1 MTKVAVI
8 TGASRGIGKACALA
22 LARRGYRVVVTGRT
36 LEEGMGTVAKPYAVD
51 AAAPVKVPGSV
62 ASTVEAIRA
71 SGGEAI
77 GVALDIMSQ
86 SSIDAMLN
94 EVREKWARVD
104 LLVNNATYNGPG
116 LMYAFSEFSMG
127 QLEDCLRGTV
137 VNQVYITR
145 KVLPAM
151 LERGEGSF
159 VFMGSVAGLRPSPLP
174 VTDGGWGLM
183 HGASKSAF
191 HRIAEFL
198 HLEHAKDGVRAY
210 LVEPQLTV
218 TESSIAL
225 FGDAVTKLGGGMQGH
240 PPQVTGDVVAW
251 LAAEDRAGQYA
262 GKVLSTPT
270 FFAEHGI
277 TPG

>member
-1 MTKVAVI
+1 MTQVAVI

-36 LEEGMGTVAKPYAVD
+36 LEEGKGTVVKPYAAD
-51 AAAPVKVPGSV
+51 AAAPVAVPGSV

-71 SGGEAI
+71 GGGEAM

-86 SSIDAMLN
+86 SSIDAMLD
-94 EVREKWARVD
+94 EVLAEWGRID
-104 LLVNNATYNGPG
+104 LLVNNAIYNGPG
-116 LMYAFSEFSMG
+116 LMYAFSEFTTE
-127 QLEDCLRGTV
+127 QLEACLRGTV
-137 VNQVYITR
+137 VHQVSIAR

-151 LERGEGSF
+151 LERGEGTF
-159 VFMGSVAGLRPSPLP
+159 FFMGSVAGLRPSPRP
-174 VTDGGWGLM
+174 VGEGGWGFL

-198 HLEHAKDGVRAY
+198 HLEHARHGIRSY

-218 TESSIAL
+218 TESSLAL
-225 FGDAVTKLGGGMQGH
+225 FGDAATRLGGAMQGY

-251 LAAEDRAGQYA
+251 LAAEDRAGRYA

-270 FFAEHGI
+270 FFAEHRI
-277 TPG
+277 APG

>member
-36 LEEGMGTVAKPYAVD
+36 LEEGKGIVAKPYAAD
-51 AAAPVKVPGSV
+51 AAASVTVSGSV
-62 ASTVEAIRA
+62 GSTVGAIRGG
-71 SGGEAI
+71 GGEAI

-86 SSIDAMLN
+86 SSIDAMLD
-94 EVREKWARVD
+94 EVLEKWGRIDV
-104 LLVNNATYNGPG
+104 LVNNAIYNGAG
-116 LMYAFSEFSMG
+116 LMYAFGEFSME
-127 QLEDCLRGTV
+127 QLEACLRGTV

-151 LERGEGSF
+151 LERGEGTF
-159 VFMGSVAGLRPSPLP
+159 FFMGSVAGLGPSPVP
-174 VTDGGWGLM
+174 VTKGGWGFL

-198 HLEHAKDGVRAY
+198 HLEHAKDGIRSF

-225 FGDAVTKLGGGMQGH
+225 FGDAVSNLGGGMQGH
-240 PPQVTGDVVAW
+240 PPEVTGEVVAW
-251 LAAEDRAGQYA
+251 LATEDRAGRHA
-262 GKVLSTPT
+262 GKVLSTPK

-277 TPG
+277 ARG